1 MDDMEAVARAACLA
15 GGEAL
20 RERFEADAFQGEFD
34 VHDVKAAA
42 DEAAERRMLPVIRQS
57 YPDHEVFAEE
67 AGEFPADSP
76 YRWVIDPL
84 DGTNNFTAGLPTFG
98 TVVTL
103 LDGGTAELAVVH
115 LPMTRETYV
124 ARADE
129 GVTYDGEPV
138 SAGSDLAL
146 ATATV
151 ATVVGRAVPRDPDRA
166 AVADAVA
173 DAVSDRVKRV
183 VESWAPAVHAGL
195 FARGRLQGLVQLDPD
210 EEEAAATELLAAEAD
225 AAIRRDGPLL
235 VAAGDEKKLDG
246 LWTAVQDAATD
257 RL

>member
-1 MDDMEAVARAACLA
+1 MEEFEAVARAACLA

-20 RERFEADAFQGEFD
+20 RERFEADALAGEFD

-42 DEAAERRMLPVIRQS
+42 DEAAERRMLPVVRQAF
-57 YPDHEVFAEE
+57 PDHEVFAEE

-84 DGTNNFTAGLPTFG
+84 DGTNNFTAGLPTFAS
-98 TVVTL
+98 VVTL
-103 LDGGTAELAVVH
+103 LEEGTAELAVVH

-124 ARADE
+124 ARAGE
-129 GVTYDGEPV
+129 GVTYDGQAV
-138 SAGSDLAL
+138 TAGSDLAL

-166 AVADAVA
+166 QVADAVV
-173 DAVSDRVKRV
+173 DAVDDRVKRV
-183 VESWAPAVHAGL
+183 VRSWAPAVHAGL

-210 EEEAAATELLAAEAD
+210 EEEAAATALLAEEAG
-225 AAIRRDGPLL
+225 AVSRRDGPL
-235 VAAGDEKKLDG
+235 VVRAADGETLDG
-246 LWTAVQDAATD
+246 LWTAVKSGTD

>member
-20 RERFEADAFQGEFD
+20 RERFEADVLEGEFD

-42 DEAAERRMLPVIRQS
+42 DAAAERRMLPVIRQA
-57 YPDHEVFAEE
+57 YPDHGVFAEE
-67 AGEFPADSP
+67 AGGFPGDAD
-76 YRWVIDPL
+76 YRWVVDPL
-84 DGTNNFTAGLPTFG
+84 DGTNNFTAGLPTFAS
-98 TVVTL
+98 VVTL
-103 LDGGTAELAVVH
+103 LHDGTAELAVVH

-124 ARADE
+124 ARAGE

-138 SAGSDLAL
+138 TAGSDLAL

-166 AVADAVA
+166 AVAEAVA
-173 DAVSDRVKRV
+173 DAVGDRVKRV

-210 EEEAAATELLAAEAD
+210 EEEAAAAELLAAESG
-225 AAIRRDGPLL
+225 AAIRRDGPLM
-235 VAAGDEKKLDG
+235 VAAGNEEKLDG
-246 LWTAVQDAATD
+246 IWTAVQDAATD